1 MGFLGILSIISPL
14 FASPSPS
21 LDATQIR
28 RHYAGSFPHSSL
40 RHAPSFLSREDF
52 SIFFPRRLASNCAY
66 PRYISPSVVMFLPS
80 SPLHVVSPISD
91 RAGSEKTNSGP
102 DTELEFWRRRAQRL
116 TSITEQLKTKACKL
130 VIGVLQQVK
139 KENLYLAST
148 ALMNFKPTTLLTDDK
163 LK

>member
-1 MGFLGILSIISPL
+1 
-14 FASPSPS
+14 
-21 LDATQIR
+21 
-28 RHYAGSFPHSSL
+28 
-40 RHAPSFLSREDF
+40 
-52 SIFFPRRLASNCAY
+52 
-66 PRYISPSVVMFLPS
+66 MFLPS